1 MSVSLIGIRCGYCV
15 ADVCAGGSVLR
26 NSERRAVVICEHRC
40 IIGIRDV
47 DSDND
52 GIELTIGIS
61 RADGE
66 IVVRV
71 LRFIIQGCVGFQ
83 LPCVGINAKR
93 CSIGPAQRI
102 GQCIAFR
109 IRRLEGIVDGCADGY
124 VLHNGECDLSLRES
138 WWFIDIVT
146 FIVTVMLSLPLL
158 PSETETVTE

>member
-1 MSVSLIGIRCGYCV
+1 MAS
-15 ADVCAGGSVLR
+15 
-26 NSERRAVVICEHRC
+26 N
-40 IIGIRDV
+40 
-47 DSDND
+47 
-52 GIELTIGIS
+52 LTIGIS

-66 IVVRV
+66 IVVLV

-138 WWFIDIVT
+138 WWFIDIRDVYCDGDAIAT
-146 FIVTVMLSLPLL
+146 VVAIRNRNRQRVGIVFFIV
-158 PSETETVTE
+158 